1 MSDKAMSPT
10 TLGMMKIPD
19 KMGCTSPAGHL
30 EVPPSLLH
38 CSGGGGSGPRS
49 SPRGMSGASYLIFV
63 ELEFSFDCS
72 PTLPGCLHHNWCP
85 VVTAGVHILQ
95 ASCQSSAAASGVR
108 SRMELSV
115 PAEDRVTVPLFCFLF
130 YHIHAGTHTVT
141 HIHAL
146 CTYIYTQHLHLHTQ
160 HIQTHM
166 PTT

>member
-1 MSDKAMSPT
+1 M
-10 TLGMMKIPD
+10 L
-19 KMGCTSPAGHL
+19 
-30 EVPPSLLH
+30 SLLPATTILPLPR
-38 CSGGGGSGPRS
+38 GGSPPGNFFVISPVTS
-49 SPRGMSGASYLIFV
+49 TWPPPRGMSGASYLIFV

-115 PAEDRVTVPLFCFLF
+115 QAEDRVTVPLFCFLF

-166 PTT
+166 PIT